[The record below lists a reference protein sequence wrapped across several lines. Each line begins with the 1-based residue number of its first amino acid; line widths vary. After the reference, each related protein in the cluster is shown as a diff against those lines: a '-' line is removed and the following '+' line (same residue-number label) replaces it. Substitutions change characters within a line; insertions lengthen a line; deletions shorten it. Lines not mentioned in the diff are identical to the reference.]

1 MTTFHGMTKKD
12 TVLHVNTDNER
23 KFLHKTQLHMT
34 SPEEV
39 FPEYFL
45 LMVNHFNEVARTP
58 IEEWMQYLK
67 DAVIREDTTAPGL
80 QAAREKLAYMS
91 MTPKQRRAYED
102 YMISVHAARDAWE
115 TLRDESRAEGEAI
128 GEEKARRKNALKMK
142 ADKMPVELIAKYTG
156 LTAEEIEAL

>member
-1 MTTFHGMTKKD
+1 
-12 TVLHVNTDNER
+12 
-23 KFLHKTQLHMT
+23 
-34 SPEEV
+34 
-39 FPEYFL
+39 
-45 LMVNHFNEVARTP
+45 
-58 IEEWMQYLK
+58 
-67 DAVIREDTTAPGL
+67 
-80 QAAREKLAYMS
+80 

-128 GEEKARRKNALKMK
+128 GIAKGETIGEEKARRENALKMK